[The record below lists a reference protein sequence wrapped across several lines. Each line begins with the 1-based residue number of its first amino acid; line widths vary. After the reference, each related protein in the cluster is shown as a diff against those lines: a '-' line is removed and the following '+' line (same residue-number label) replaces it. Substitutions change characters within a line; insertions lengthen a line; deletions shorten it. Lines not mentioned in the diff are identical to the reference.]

1 MANRRGGVTR
11 HGDAKRRGMA
21 AEYRCWKNMRSRCH
35 NERDKSFKN
44 YGGRQISVC
53 QRWRNSYENFLADM
67 SRKPTAAHSIDRID
81 NDGNYEPGN
90 CRWATRSEQ
99 NRNQRPFSAERRA
112 KISEAA
118 RRRPPPP
125 GRPHTLASRAKISA
139 ARMGRKLSP
148 DHRASLMAG
157 YKTHVARNRTNSL
170 ATRE

>member
-1 MANRRGGVTR
+1 MAKSRGGVAR
-11 HGDAKRRGMA
+11 HGDAKRQGTA

-53 QRWRNSYENFLADM
+53 QCWRNSYENFLADM
-67 SRKPTAAHSIDRID
+67 GRKPSAAHSIDRID

-112 KISEAA
+112 KISAA
-118 RRRPPPP
+118 AKRRPPPP
-125 GRPHTLASRAKISA
+125 GRPHTLASRMKISA
-139 ARMGRKLSP
+139 ARMGRKTFSRP
-148 DHRASLMAG
+148 PGEIDG
-157 YKTHVARNRTNSL
+157 WI
-170 ATRE
+170 